1 MAVASPERIRADVR
15 ALAHRGLGIGELATR
30 TARILAR
37 AVPFDGFCLLTMD
50 PLTQVPTDEVVENG
64 LPESAMARMAEIEL
78 QGDDVN
84 SFAAL
89 ACATQP
95 AASLSAATDG
105 DLNRSQR
112 HYELRGP
119 SGFGDELR
127 AALVSESATW
137 GALTLLRGRDRADY
151 SGTDAA
157 LLASVSGLLADGLR
171 HALLLEAAAPTG
183 EVEPV
188 VGVVLL
194 AADDT
199 ALAVDAS
206 AERWLADLRA
216 SSQRGPLPVVVAR
229 VAARARGIAS
239 GHAPED
245 AIARARVRTAGGQ
258 WLALHGSVL
267 GDEAGAPTAV
277 IVEPVRR
284 HELAPL
290 LADAYGLTERER
302 AVTRLV
308 ARGLATQ
315 SIADRLFL
323 SPWTVQ
329 DHLKSIFERTGV
341 RTRGELVALLFFD
354 GDGPHLAGAPS
365 GRTRPE
371 PLD

>member
-1 MAVASPERIRADVR
+1 VVVASPERIRADVR
-15 ALAHRGLGIGELATR
+15 ALAHRGLGVGELAAR
-30 TARILAR
+30 TSRILAR
-37 AVPFDGFCLLTMD
+37 AVPFDGFCLLAMD
-50 PLTQVPTDEVVENG
+50 PLTRVPTAEVVENG

-78 QGDDVN
+78 LGGDVN

-119 SGFGDELR
+119 IGFGDELR

-137 GALTLLRGRDRADY
+137 GALTLLRGRDRVDY
-151 SGTDAA
+151 GGADAA
-157 LLASVSGLLADGLR
+157 LLASVSGHLADGLR
-171 HALLLEAAAPTG
+171 RALLLEAATPTAEG
-183 EVEPV
+183 EPA

-194 AADDT
+194 ATDDT
-199 ALAVDAS
+199 VLAADAT
-206 AERWLADLRA
+206 AERWLAELHA
-216 SSQRGPLPVVVAR
+216 NGQRGMLPVVVTG
-229 VAARARGIAS
+229 VAVRARAIAS
-239 GHAPED
+239 GHAPD
-245 AIARARVRTAGGQ
+245 DTIARARVRTASGH

-267 GDEAGAPTAV
+267 GDAAGAPTAV

-315 SIADRLFL
+315 SIAERLYL

-329 DHLKSIFERTGV
+329 DHLKSIYERTGV
-341 RTRGELVALLFFD
+341 RTRGELVARLFFD
-354 GDGPHLAGAPS
+354 GDGPHLDGAPS
-365 GRTRPE
+365 GRTRADAP
-371 PLD
+371 D